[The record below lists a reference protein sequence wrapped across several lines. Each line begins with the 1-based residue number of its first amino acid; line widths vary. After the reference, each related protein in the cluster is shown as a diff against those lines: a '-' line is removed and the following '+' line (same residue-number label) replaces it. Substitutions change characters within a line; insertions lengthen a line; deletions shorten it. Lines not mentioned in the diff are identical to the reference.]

1 MRPVPAAGSLVL
13 FVLLSPIM
21 IAGILLLNS
30 TKILEID
37 AKGATEKMQENG
49 KAMQKIESII
59 SELKTIMQSG
69 GITQTKIIS
78 LLDGRCSRN
87 TVITFLNK
95 DEADPKLSTLLMIL
109 DACGV
114 ELRLDTERSREAMI
128 SGDIAA
134 YRTEAEA
141 LRSEVDATK
150 KDLDFFK
157 GRYEELID
165 KNTALTKTVEKQQ
178 AQIEKYMQR
187 MENADNALYA
197 AQDDVRRKDARIVEL
212 SKKLKMW

>member
-1 MRPVPAAGSLVL
+1 MQGSD
-13 FVLLSPIM
+13 I
-21 IAGILLLNS
+21 
-30 TKILEID
+30 
-37 AKGATEKMQENG
+37 Q
-49 KAMQKIESII
+49 MQKIESIVA
-59 SELKTIMQSG
+59 ELKTIMQNN
-69 GITQTKIIS
+69 GITQTRIVTT
-78 LLDGRCSRN
+78 LDGWCSRN
-87 TVITFLNK
+87 TIINFLNK
-95 DEADPKLSTLLMIL
+95 DDADPKLSTLLMIL

-114 ELRLDTERSREAMI
+114 ELRLDTERSKEAIM
-128 SGDIAA
+128 SGDIAS

-141 LRSEVDATK
+141 LRSELDAVK

-157 GRYEELID
+157 SRYEELID

-212 SKKLKMW
+212 SKKLDMW

>member
-1 MRPVPAAGSLVL
+1 M
-13 FVLLSPIM
+13 
-21 IAGILLLNS
+21 
-30 TKILEID
+30 
-37 AKGATEKMQENG
+37 
-49 KAMQKIESII
+49 
-59 SELKTIMQSG
+59 
-69 GITQTKIIS
+69 
-78 LLDGRCSRN
+78 
-87 TVITFLNK
+87 
-95 DEADPKLSTLLMIL
+95 
-109 DACGV
+109 
-114 ELRLDTERSREAMI
+114 
-128 SGDIAA
+128 SGDIAS
-134 YRTEAEA
+134 YRTEAES

-212 SKKLKMW
+212 SKKLDMW